1 MWKLLKLLLLLVV
14 GPSAFVLGW
23 LAHGWICMRRNA
35 CILWRRLDARE
46 WTEKLKDDYLNG
58 RYERPSSGAVPIEAA
73 LDEAARSGVP
83 STRRDTPSAE
93 TKLESLRRKT

>member
-58 RYERPSSGAVPIEAA
+58 RYERHPSGAVPIET
-73 LDEAARSGVP
+73 LDETARSGVP
-83 STRRDTPSAE
+83 SRLTDTPTTGVANP
-93 TKLESLRRKT
+93 KRKT